1 MTNGD
6 KLRQMTDEELAKFL
20 SVHGRCTVCAWQD
33 DNGEC
38 GRHVTCNSGVIE
50 WLKQEVSDE
59 RNAEV

>member
-6 KLRQMTDEELAKFL
+6 KLRQMTDEQLA
-20 SVHGRCTVCAWQD
+20 AWFAPHMLCRMCPKEIK
-33 DNGEC
+33 GM
-38 GRHVTCNSGVIE
+38 GCNALKCKQYALA